1 MKNIIRI
8 LERFLLNL
16 KDFPKNLKYYFKN
29 IIKWSPILWKDRD
42 WDHYF
47 IYEALRFKIQKTSEC
62 INLNQRYIGF
72 ERDVEIM
79 NTCVRLISKIQENY
93 YELEYQDYQKTNMY
107 TTPEENGCS
116 RLHVDIL
123 EDHIEDYY
131 KKYKNDVKRFKGKL
145 SGLRLGYYRQERA
158 KTILFRLIENNIDKW
173 WD

>member
-1 MKNIIRI
+1 
-8 LERFLLNL
+8 
-16 KDFPKNLKYYFKN
+16 
-29 IIKWSPILWKDRD
+29 
-42 WDHYF
+42 
-47 IYEALRFKIQKTSEC
+47 
-62 INLNQRYIGF
+62 
-72 ERDVEIM
+72 M